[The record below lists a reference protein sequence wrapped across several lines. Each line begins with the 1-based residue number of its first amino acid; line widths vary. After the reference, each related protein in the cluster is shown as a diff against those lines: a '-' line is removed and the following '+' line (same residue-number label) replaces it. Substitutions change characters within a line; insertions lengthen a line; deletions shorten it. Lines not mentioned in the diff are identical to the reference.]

1 MRECYGAIPNYVLK
15 EFLMTFLDRKTSSAG
30 AWLACALWCLPSGE
44 SCTVCTVCGL
54 AGLAGLGAGAGVE
67 RE

>member
-1 MRECYGAIPNYVLK
+1 MTGEKPLWGALGFPISPI
-15 EFLMTFLDRKTSSAG
+15 DRKTSSAG

-54 AGLAGLGAGAGVE
+54 AGLAGLAGLGAGAGVE